1 MSDAIQNVHVL
12 KSIIIIITI
21 IIIIIIIIIITAYSL
36 GYIHKVRTQLRGP
49 GV

>member
-12 KSIIIIITI
+12 KSIIIIIT
-21 IIIIIIIIIITAYSL
+21 IIIIIIIIITAYSL

>member
-12 KSIIIIITI
+12 KSIIIIIT

>member
-12 KSIIIIITI
+12 KSIIVIIT

>member
-12 KSIIIIITI
+12 KSIIIIIT
-21 IIIIIIIIIITAYSL
+21 IIIIIIITAYSL